1 MSYPILRSTLP
12 AFRALLMT
20 AGLLA
25 LAAPAGVAHAGLMD
39 GWSSER
45 VQGSG
50 KITTQSRELGH
61 FSALASSVSGDVEVR
76 LGNTESVTVE
86 TDDNLQALL
95 ETVVEKGTLRIR
107 PVRKGLSLS
116 TRTMKI
122 IVQARALDRV
132 SVAGSGAVRADNLRG
147 ETLRFDIGGS
157 GSLIARQLAAEA
169 VTVSLGGSG
178 SVETSGKAERV
189 QVSIGGSGDVQAG
202 NLAARTASV
211 SIGGSGEAT
220 VWATN
225 TLSVSLAGS
234 GDVGYYGDPKLS
246 KSIVGSGDVKRLGAA
261 PR

>member
-1 MSYPILRSTLP
+1 MSHPTLRTTLP
-12 AFRALLMT
+12 ALRAIFITPSLLV
-20 AGLLA
+20 

-61 FSALASSVSGDVEVR
+61 FNALASSVSGDVEVR
-76 LGNTESVTVE
+76 IGNTESVTVE

-116 TRTMKI
+116 SKHMKI
-122 IVQARALDRV
+122 IVQARSLDRLA
-132 SVAGSGAVRADNLRG
+132 VAGSGAVRADNLRG

-157 GSLIARQLAAEA
+157 GSLITRQLAAEA

-178 SVETSGKAERV
+178 SVEASGQVERL
-189 QVSIGGSGDVQAG
+189 QVSIGGSGDVQAH
-202 NLAARTASV
+202 NLAARTASI

-220 VWATN
+220 VWATH

-234 GDVGYYGDPKLS
+234 GGVGYYGDPKLS
-246 KSIVGSGDVKRLGAA
+246 KSVVGSGEVKRLGAT